1 MRPATIDDARSISRI
16 HVESWRTAYAE
27 IYTEH
32 VLAAF
37 PFERRERE
45 WHDILADRLRSR
57 FEFIAEDTYGKI
69 FGFVSAGLERSGDPD
84 FEGQVYAIHVLPD
97 RKRRGVGQSLMAATS
112 RRLLDDGIASLLVW
126 VLTDNYPA
134 RRFYENLGGELV
146 REQQITT
153 AGQTVDEVGYGWR
166 DISSLIMNE

>member
-1 MRPATIDDARSISRI
+1 
-16 HVESWRTAYAE
+16 
-27 IYTEH
+27 
-32 VLAAF
+32 
-37 PFERRERE
+37 
-45 WHDILADRLRSR
+45 
-57 FEFIAEDTYGKI
+57 
-69 FGFVSAGLERSGDPD
+69 
-84 FEGQVYAIHVLPD
+84 
-97 RKRRGVGQSLMAATS
+97 MAATS